1 MTITG
6 NIKEL
11 FVQRRLK
18 TGHTFHDT
26 FDEVPHAENLIC
38 TLVTVYLN
46 GLYGANIGVHV
57 CVHLPQLTHSAKEV
71 SNLLQTFW
79 FLAEKSVTPTNV
91 LVKLGF
97 RGGAFLVRISRRV
110 HANHIGM
117 DIPINFSV
125 HPAKIL

>member
-11 FVQRRLK
+11 LVQRGLK
-18 TGHTFHDT
+18 TGHTIHDT
-26 FDEVPHAENLIC
+26 LDEVPHAENLIC

-46 GLYGANIGVHV
+46 GYHCADVGVHAR
-57 CVHLPQLTHSAKEV
+57 VHLAQLTHSAKEV
-71 SNLLQTFW
+71 RSLLQTFW
-79 FLAEKSVTPTNV
+79 LRAEKCVALTNV

-97 RGGAFLVRISRRV
+97 RGGAFLVRITRAV
-110 HANHIGM
+110 HANHIGI

-125 HPAKIL
+125 HPTKTL